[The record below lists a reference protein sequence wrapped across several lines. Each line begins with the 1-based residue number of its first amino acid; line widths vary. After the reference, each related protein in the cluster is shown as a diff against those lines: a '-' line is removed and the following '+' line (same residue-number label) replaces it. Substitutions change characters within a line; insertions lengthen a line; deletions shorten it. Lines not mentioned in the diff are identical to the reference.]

1 MNDFVSRLI
10 ARSSGGKSSVR
21 PTIAPAFAPEVGKPR
36 RSPAGEIL
44 QNLPEHPPAIAPL
57 PFETLRQKETQNRVQ
72 PPTNLQSPKT
82 DSQALQQLATLRDH
96 AQRIESREGREA
108 LQVREQNQTLF
119 ETDVVSPIS
128 SLAMRP
134 EIHDREFV
142 GLPTP
147 SLVEPQ
153 SPSLIA
159 VAREVKSA
167 RENEPSEPI
176 VPATPLQP
184 PVFAARPT
192 PERNTDLAADNSKKK
207 KASEPVVQV
216 TIGKIE
222 VRASIA
228 SPKPTEKK
236 APSGAMS
243 LEEYQRV
250 RNRRSA
256 G

>member
-1 MNDFVSRLI
+1 VNDFVSRLI

-21 PTIAPAFAPEVGKPR
+21 PTIAPAFAPEVGRPR

-44 QNLPEHPPAIAPL
+44 QNLPGHTPAIAPL
-57 PFETLRQKETQNRVQ
+57 PFETFRQKETQNLVQ

-82 DSQALQQLATLRDH
+82 DSQALPQLATLRDH
-96 AQRIESREGREA
+96 ARRIESREGREA
-108 LQVREQNQTLF
+108 RQVRKQNQTLL
-119 ETDVVSPIS
+119 ETDAVSPIS

-134 EIHDREFV
+134 EIHDREFAD
-142 GLPTP
+142 LPTA

-153 SPSLIA
+153 SPSTIA

-184 PVFAARPT
+184 PVFAARPS
-192 PERNTDLAADNSKKK
+192 PERNTDLSVENARKK

-228 SPKPTEKK
+228 SAKPAEKK
-236 APSGAMS
+236 TLSGAMS